1 MGDSSRMS
9 VIENYSI
16 MGIPFHDLVKDPAM
30 PFGQKRPGV
39 VTFRQSLLAHQ
50 TVHWR
55 QQQGL
60 DTTYK
65 AAKQWLNRSGSA
77 LMASEDEESFEAIHK
92 LWQRAEKGVALRDKN
107 STELLRFMGLSDDYN
122 PRRNQKSGELVRHHG
137 DLLHGRF
144 ALHGEAQLADQPM
157 ESTPALPTL
166 LLDVLALNDEV
177 MTTARNPN
185 KKIAEASARNMA
197 IELILLRLAQ
207 GLMMSKWAFEA
218 RISHQ
223 VLHEAEHTDWP
234 LQVARHLNIQEETS
248 VEPWAG
254 FLELTAS
261 LAVRVRHSVR
271 ADLLPELSGYRRASS
286 RLDLWLGK
294 VLSPDGNLP
303 VDLAQIARRDE
314 HGPQII
320 EQAERVREPLKIA
333 CRRLGLSE
341 LPTFIYEQLDQGR
354 RRDLRS
360 VLHTGIDMS
369 GEHPMQGMV
378 AAGV

>member
-1 MGDSSRMS
+1 MEDSSRMS

-16 MGIPFHDLVKDPAM
+16 MGIPLHDLAKDSATLL
-30 PFGQKRPGV
+30 GKKKPGV
-39 VTFRQSLLAHQ
+39 AEFRQSLLAHQ
-50 TVHWR
+50 TAHWR
-55 QQQGL
+55 LQQGL
-60 DTTYK
+60 GTTYQ
-65 AAKQWLNRSGSA
+65 AAKRWFERSNAA

-122 PRRNQKSGELVRHHG
+122 PRRNQNSGELVRHHG
-137 DLLHGRF
+137 DFLHGQF
-144 ALHGEAQLADQPM
+144 ALHSEARSANQSL
-157 ESTPALPTL
+157 ESAPALPTL
-166 LLDVLALNDEV
+166 LLDVLALNHEV

-185 KKIAEASARNMA
+185 KKIAETAARNMA
-197 IELILLRLAQ
+197 IELILLRIAQ

-218 RISHQ
+218 RVSHQ
-223 VLHEAEHTDWP
+223 VLHEAEDTDWP
-234 LQVARHLNIQEETS
+234 WQVARHLNLQEEFS

-254 FLELTAS
+254 FLELTS
-261 LAVRVRHSVR
+261 GLAIRVRHSVR

-294 VLSPDGNLP
+294 VLSPDGSLP

-314 HGPQII
+314 HGAQIVQ
-320 EQAERVREPLKIA
+320 QAERVREPLNIA

-341 LPTFIYEQLDQGR
+341 LPEFIYDQLNQDR

-360 VLHTGIDMS
+360 VLHTGIDMPVD
-369 GEHPMQGMV
+369 HPAQGM
-378 AAGV
+378 AAVGA